1 MDAIVFW
8 FNRILRWWWCSDLTI
23 ITDSMLDR
31 ERLLSCSLSVGPYTL
46 AVISEIVKI
55 FAHFLM
61 FVFPQNSI
69 SGSGSVSGILT
80 SWI

>member
-1 MDAIVFW
+1 MDARVFW
-8 FNRILRWWWCSDLTI
+8 FNRILRWWWWLCSDLTI
-23 ITDSMLDR
+23 ITDSVLDC

-61 FVFPQNSI
+61 FVFPQNSMP
-69 SGSGSVSGILT
+69 VSGILT